1 MALAHLKVQ
10 ESESHPR
17 RFTMIDAIDQ
27 PQLGDIRK
35 QFRLSDFSATRN
47 DRIGEVLP
55 HHRQEATDHAISL
68 TVEDDRPPD
77 MDHRIAATGQPID
90 VGHVVELD
98 GHHWFASKR
107 KSFWN
112 VTFERLAFRQKA
124 GAH

>member
-1 MALAHLKVQ
+1 
-10 ESESHPR
+10 
-17 RFTMIDAIDQ
+17 MINAIDQ

-68 TVEDDRPPD
+68 AVEDDRPPD

-90 VGHVVELD
+90 VGSSWNSTVTA
-98 GHHWFASKR
+98 GSPASANR
-107 KSFWN
+107 S
-112 VTFERLAFRQKA
+112 
-124 GAH
+124 GM